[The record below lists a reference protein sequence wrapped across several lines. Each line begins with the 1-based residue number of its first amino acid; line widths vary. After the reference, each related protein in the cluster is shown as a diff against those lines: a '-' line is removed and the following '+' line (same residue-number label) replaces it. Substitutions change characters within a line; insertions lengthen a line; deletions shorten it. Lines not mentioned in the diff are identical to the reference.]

1 VVTELSALVL
11 LWVFIALLTGAAMI
25 AVLAPLG
32 RRPVRADASERAQ
45 RVYLDQ
51 LAELDR
57 DVAEGR
63 ISAAEA
69 GAARAETAR
78 RLIAAAGDAQP
89 EPVADNPRLRRTIAI
104 AALVGIPLLSLTL
117 YLGLGVP
124 ALPGR
129 PLAARLSEPPA
140 RDDVVMLIARA
151 EEHLARN
158 PEDGRGWEAI
168 APVYMLLG
176 RPADAA
182 TAYRNAIRLLGSNT
196 ARQSALGEA
205 ILTVQDGVVTAEA
218 RSAFE
223 AANAAD
229 PAAPAPRFFLAL
241 AAEQE
246 GNLEA
251 AADGWRAL
259 LAEAAADAPWRAA
272 VEEALARV
280 STAVPSPGP
289 PAAEIAAGEAMTAN
303 EQAEMI
309 EAMVGGLAERLKREP
324 DDADGWIRLIRSYVV
339 LGRADEAAAAA
350 RAALAGVTRSEDRGR
365 VEAVIA
371 DLGLAPEAVPQ

>member
-1 VVTELSALVL
+1 V
-11 LWVFIALLTGAAMI
+11 
-25 AVLAPLG
+25 
-32 RRPVRADASERAQ
+32 
-45 RVYLDQ
+45 
-51 LAELDR
+51 
-57 DVAEGR
+57 
-63 ISAAEA
+63 
-69 GAARAETAR
+69 
-78 RLIAAAGDAQP
+78 
-89 EPVADNPRLRRTIAI
+89 
-104 AALVGIPLLSLTL
+104 LSLTL
-117 YLGLGVP
+117 YLGLGAP

-140 RDDVVMLIARA
+140 RDDVELLIARA

-176 RPADAA
+176 RPGDAA
-182 TAYRNAIRLLGSNT
+182 AAYRNVIRLLGSNA
-196 ARQSALGEA
+196 ARQTALGEA
-205 ILTVQDGVVTAEA
+205 ILTVQGGVVTAAA

-229 PAAPAPRFFLAL
+229 PAAPAPRFYLAL

-246 GNLEA
+246 GNLDA

-259 LAEAAADAPWRAA
+259 LAEASADAPWRTA

-280 STAVPSPGP
+280 SKDEPPPGP
-289 PAAEIAAGEAMTAN
+289 TAAEIAAAEVMTAD
-303 EQAEMI
+303 EQAAMI

-350 RAALAGVTRSEDRGR
+350 RAALAGVTRADERGR

-371 DLGLAPEAVPQ
+371 DLGLKPEAVPQ

>member
-1 VVTELSALVL
+1 VL
-11 LWVFIALLTGAAMI
+11 LWVLIAFLTSAAIM

-32 RRPVRADASERAQ
+32 RRPAGADASERAQ
-45 RVYLDQ
+45 HVYRDQ
-51 LAELDR
+51 LSELER

-63 ISAAEA
+63 MSAGEA
-69 GAARAETAR
+69 TAARAETAR
-78 RLIAAAGDAQP
+78 RLIAADRDRRRESVP
-89 EPVADNPRLRRTIAI
+89 DKPVLRRTIAI
-104 AALVGIPLLSLTL
+104 AALVGIPVLSLTL
-117 YLGLGVP
+117 YLVLGAP
-124 ALPGR
+124 TLPGR
-129 PLAARLSEPPA
+129 PLAARLAEPPA
-140 RDDVVMLIARA
+140 RDDVELLIARA

-158 PEDGRGWEAI
+158 PEDGRGWETI

-176 RPADAA
+176 RPGDAA
-182 TAYRNAIRLLGSNT
+182 AAYRNVIRLLGSDA
-196 ARQSALGEA
+196 ARQTALGEA
-205 ILTVQDGVVTAEA
+205 ILTVQGGVVTAEA
-218 RSAFE
+218 RGAFE

-229 PAAPAPRFFLAL
+229 PGAPAPRFYLAL

-246 GNLEA
+246 GKLEV

-259 LAEAAADAPWRAA
+259 LAEASADAPWRAA

-280 STAVPSPGP
+280 SKDEPPPGAA
-289 PAAEIAAGEAMTAN
+289 AAEIAAAEAMTAD

-350 RAALAGVTRSEDRGR
+350 RAALAGITRSDERGR
-365 VEAVIA
+365 VEALIA
-371 DLGLAPEAVPQ
+371 DLGLEPEAVPQ

>member
-1 VVTELSALVL
+1 LALVL
-11 LWVFIALLTGAAMI
+11 LWVLIAFLTSAAIM

-32 RRPVRADASERAQ
+32 RRPAGADASERAQ
-45 RVYLDQ
+45 HVYLDQ
-51 LAELDR
+51 LSELER

-63 ISAAEA
+63 MSAGEA
-69 GAARAETAR
+69 TAARAETAR
-78 RLIAAAGDAQP
+78 RLIAADRDRRRESVP
-89 EPVADNPRLRRTIAI
+89 DKPVLRRTIAI
-104 AALVGIPLLSLTL
+104 AALVGIPVLSLTL
-117 YLGLGVP
+117 YLGLGAP

-140 RDDVVMLIARA
+140 RDDVELLIARA
-151 EEHLARN
+151 EEHLARD

-176 RPADAA
+176 RPVDAA
-182 TAYRNAIRLLGSNT
+182 TAYRNVIRLLGSNT
-196 ARQSALGEA
+196 ARQTALGEA
-205 ILTVQDGVVTAEA
+205 ILTVQGGVVTAEA

-229 PAAPAPRFFLAL
+229 PASPAPRFYLAL

-246 GNLEA
+246 GDLEA

-259 LAEAAADAPWRAA
+259 LAEASADAPWRDA

-280 STAVPSPGP
+280 SKDEPPPGP
-289 PAAEIAAGEAMTAN
+289 TAGEVAAAEAMTPDD
-303 EQAEMI
+303 QAEMI

-350 RAALAGVTRSEDRGR
+350 RAALAGITRSDERGR
-365 VEAVIA
+365 VEALIA
-371 DLGLAPEAVPQ
+371 DLGLEPEAVPQ